1 MNIFFWTVCI
11 ASLVAINC
19 TLIGSFLVVRKQAM
33 LGDAIAHTA
42 LLGIVLAFLVSNSM
56 HPFII
61 LTGAIIAG
69 IASTL
74 LVSILHRQLGTS
86 TDMAINI
93 TFSTFF
99 SLAIILIMLY
109 TEKVDLDLECVLYGQ
124 LPMMPFDVWLYKGYN
139 LGPKAIYLLLALL
152 LANISFVTL
161 CYPMLMLTSFDPMFA
176 TIMGVNTKLWHYSL
190 MVMAAVTTVIT
201 YKIVGS
207 VLVLAFLVIPTIT
220 VYLLTSNFLKMLV
233 YACILSM
240 YIALGGYALAF
251 LCNASV
257 SGGMV
262 IVASL
267 FFALAFGTYRYK
279 HS

>member
-1 MNIFFWTVCI
+1 MNVFFWTVCI
-11 ASLVAINC
+11 AFLVAVNC
-19 TLIGSFLVVRKQAM
+19 TLIGSFLVVRGQAM
-33 LGDAIAHTA
+33 LGDAISHTA

-56 HPFII
+56 HPLTI

-69 IASTL
+69 VASTL
-74 LVSILHRQLGTS
+74 LVSFLHRQLGTS

-93 TFSTFF
+93 TFSAFF

-139 LGPKAIYLLLALL
+139 LGPKAVYLLIGLL

-176 TIMGVNTKLWHYSL
+176 TIMGVNTQLWHYSL
-190 MVMAAVTTVIT
+190 MVMTAITTVIT
-201 YKIVGS
+201 YKVVGS

-220 VYLLTSNFLKMLV
+220 VYLLTSNFFSMLV
-233 YACILSM
+233 YACILNM
-240 YIALGGYALAF
+240 YITLGGYKLALLF
-251 LCNASV
+251 NGSV
-257 SGGMV
+257 SGAMV
-262 IVASL
+262 IVASF
-267 FFALAFGTYRYK
+267 FFALAFGRYRYK
-279 HS
+279 NS